1 LFDKFLVSRVQ
12 RVRMVQPS
20 SVSILFAGGAT
31 GGHLFPGIA
40 VAEALE
46 GVAEKIGFVGHGTQL
61 ERHEASC
68 RGYEYFAVPSVS
80 SVDLRRR
87 PLRSLGGAW
96 RAYRMAR
103 RIVQRF
109 DPSVVIGLGG
119 FASVPA
125 VLAARRL
132 RVPVALLE
140 QNVIPGRA
148 TRWLS
153 RGAQRVCVSFDET
166 RSSLPLA
173 GACRWTGNP
182 VRQIAAED
190 PETQRGE
197 RLLLV
202 LGGSQGSGSLN
213 RAVPEALGRIGSL
226 GPGWRVLHQCGD
238 HDPVVVQAAYRSSGV
253 EARVERFLDLPGRWL
268 GRSELI
274 VARAGATTLAEIA
287 CAGVATVLVPYPHA
301 SDDHQRANAAWFVD
315 RGAARMVEE
324 TGGMEMLVGGLAEE
338 MGVLLGSRTRRQELA
353 GEMLKW
359 GRPDAAAA
367 VVEAVVEMLNDAGGL
382 NRLSVR
388 AA

>member
-1 LFDKFLVSRVQ
+1 MAHS
-12 RVRMVQPS
+12 S

-40 VAEALE
+40 VAEAFE
-46 GVAEKIGFVGHGTQL
+46 GVAGRIGFVGHGTPL
-61 ERHEASC
+61 ERRESRC

-80 SVDLRRR
+80 SVALRRR

-96 RAYRMAR
+96 LAYRAAR
-103 RIVQRF
+103 RIVRGF
-109 DPSVVIGLGG
+109 DPTVVIGLGG
-119 FASVPA
+119 YASVPT

-153 RGAQRVCVSFDET
+153 RGAQRVCVAFEET
-166 RSSLPLA
+166 RSSLPRA
-173 GACRWTGNP
+173 GSCRLTGNP
-182 VRQIAAED
+182 VRQMSVGDAEA
-190 PETQRGE
+190 EQGEQGE

-202 LGGSQGSGSLN
+202 LGGSQGSRSLN
-213 RAVPEALGRIGSL
+213 RAVPESLSRIGGL
-226 GPGWRVLHQCGD
+226 MEGWRVVHQCGD
-238 HDPVVVQAAYRSSGV
+238 HDPGEVQSAYRSCGV

-268 GRSELI
+268 SRSDLL
-274 VARAGATTLAEIA
+274 VARAGATTLAEVA
-287 CAGVATVLVPYPHA
+287 CWGVATVLVPYPHA
-301 SDDHQRANAAWFVD
+301 SDDHQRANASWFVD

-324 TGGMEMLVGGLAEE
+324 TGGREMLVGGLAEE
-338 MGVLLGSRTRRQELA
+338 MGVLLGSRTRRMELA
-353 GEMLKW
+353 AEMLKW

-367 VVEAVVEMLNDAGGL
+367 VVEEVTAMLSDASGR
-382 NRLSVR
+382 NELSVR